1 MKKLLLLL
9 MASLPLVATAQKIK
23 NHYVVREEADAS
35 ILYMMPVTL
44 FEADGYGELTYDIT
58 WRDGVGEDSLP
69 ATLNFTYYAPDPLE
83 ADSLEIRGREVS
95 LAAPCRKLYIDP
107 ENRRWKHRY
116 TLSFPV
122 EELFVLYQESS
133 PEVVLHTPKGEVRFE
148 VKRRAWGEYQPIGQR
163 IVETIRLN
171 RR

>member
-1 MKKLLLLL
+1 MKKILLLLV
-9 MASLPLVATAQKIK
+9 ASLPLVASAQKIK
-23 NHYVVREEADAS
+23 NHYVVREEADAT

-58 WRDGVGEDSLP
+58 WRDLVGDDASP
-69 ATLNFTYYAPDPLE
+69 ATLNFTYYASEPLE
-83 ADSLEIRGREVS
+83 ATTLEIRGERLS

-116 TLSFPV
+116 TLSFPE

-133 PEVVLHTPKGEVRFE
+133 PELVLHTPKGEVHFE
-148 VKRRAWGEYQPIGQR
+148 VKNRAWGEYQPIGQR